1 MINRFDTSF
10 RISWDG
16 YFWSQYYD
24 SHMRYHTIKG
34 VLIQLI
40 NKVNYNLCDNIK
52 LGIYKLYDL

>member
-1 MINRFDTSF
+1 MDIFDHNIMVLVLS
-10 RISWDG
+10 
-16 YFWSQYYD
+16 
-24 SHMRYHTIKG
+24 KV

>member
-1 MINRFDTSF
+1 MDIFDHSIIMLVLVYQKF
-10 RISWDG
+10 
-16 YFWSQYYD
+16 
-24 SHMRYHTIKG
+24 

>member
-1 MINRFDTSF
+1 MDIFDHNIMMLVLS
-10 RISWDG
+10 
-16 YFWSQYYD
+16 
-24 SHMRYHTIKG
+24 KV